1 MNLDKISARIVA
13 DTLDA
18 VVYCDRSGTIRLWNT
33 GAERIFGWTSE
44 EAVGQNLDIIIP
56 EKHRRVH
63 WEGWERVMGTGVTRY
78 GADPLAV
85 PGLHKDGSTMSLE
98 FSILLMH
105 GNTDDADEAGRIEG
119 IAAIMRD
126 VSKRWKRE
134 KELRARVRELEA
146 QNA

>member
-18 VVYCDRSGTIRLWNT
+18 VIYCDRSGTIRLWNT

-63 WEGWERVMGTGVTRY
+63 WEGWERVMETGVTRY

-105 GNTDDADEAGRIEG
+105 GEDGDSDRIEG
-119 IAAIMRD
+119 IAAILRD

>member
-13 DTLDA
+13 ETLDA
-18 VVYCDRSGTIRLWNT
+18 VIYCDRSGTIRLWNA
-33 GAERIFGWTSE
+33 GAERIFGWTAE

-56 EKHRRVH
+56 EKHRKVH
-63 WEGWERVMGTGVTRY
+63 WAGWERVMETGETKY

-98 FSILLMH
+98 FSILLLA
-105 GNTDDADEAGRIEG
+105 DDTGYIEG
-119 IAAIMRD
+119 IAAILRN
-126 VSKRWKRE
+126 VSRRWKRE

-146 QNA
+146 QKP

>member
-1 MNLDKISARIVA
+1 MNLDKIATRIVA

-18 VVYCDRSGTIRLWNT
+18 VIYCDRSGTIRLWND
-33 GAERIFGWTSE
+33 GAERIFGWTAD

-56 EKHRRVH
+56 EKHRAVH
-63 WEGWERVMGTGVTRY
+63 WAGWERVMETGVTRY

-98 FSILLMH
+98 FTIMMLH
-105 GNTDDADEAGRIEG
+105 DDTGRIEG
-119 IAAIMRD
+119 IAAILRD
-126 VSKRWKRE
+126 VSRRWRRE

-146 QNA
+146 RNS

>member
-1 MNLDKISARIVA
+1 MNQDKIAERIVA

-18 VVYCDRSGTIRLWNT
+18 IIYCDRSGTIELWNA
-33 GAERIFGWTSE
+33 GAERIFGWTAA

-56 EKHRRVH
+56 EKHRDVH
-63 WEGWERVMGTGVTRY
+63 WKGWKRVMETGETKY

-98 FSILLMH
+98 FSIMMLH
-105 GNTDDADEAGRIEG
+105 DAAGRIEG
-119 IAAIMRD
+119 IAAILRD

-134 KELRARVRELEA
+134 KELRARVRELES
-146 QNA
+146 QKP

>member
-18 VVYCDRSGTIRLWNT
+18 IIYCDRSGTIRLWNA
-33 GAERIFGWTSE
+33 GAERIFGWSSA

-63 WEGWERVMGTGVTRY
+63 WAGWERVMESGKTKY

-85 PGLHKDGSTMSLE
+85 PGLHRDGSSMSLE
-98 FSILLMH
+98 FSIMMLH
-105 GNTDDADEAGRIEG
+105 DDAGEIEG
-119 IAAIMRD
+119 IAAILRD
-126 VSKRWKRE
+126 VSKRWARE
-134 KELRARVRELEA
+134 KELRARVRELES
-146 QNA
+146 QNPR